1 MRGWRGRAALAAMFA
16 LSCVALSCAVLA
28 PARAANASADE
39 TWKGLADALFPH
51 QTLTE
56 DGTIIKLG
64 TPLAAEDAALVPVTL
79 HMNYTDPDLPL
90 NDPRRVKKVTLV
102 IDQNPAPVAAVF
114 ELGPKAGVTKIETR
128 VRVNQNT
135 RVHAVAE
142 TMDGKLYVSESFVAA
157 AGGCSAPGGGTDTA
171 DGPPL
176 GTIRLRAIKPEYV
189 NSDARRKEAVV
200 MIKHPNN
207 TGMQM
212 DQETHLY
219 IPARY
224 IESLR
229 VTQGDNLIFA
239 VTGGISISE
248 DPNFR
253 FDYVS
258 NGSGDMKVSAA
269 DTKGTKFAKNG
280 AAEPAM

>member
-1 MRGWRGRAALAAMFA
+1 MRGWRGWAARAAMIAMGCLA
-16 LSCVALSCAVLA
+16 LA
-28 PARAANASADE
+28 PARADDASADQM
-39 TWKGLADALFPH
+39 WKSFADALFPH
-51 QTLTE
+51 QTLSE

-64 TPLAAEDAALVPVTL
+64 TPLAADNGALVPVTL
-79 HMNYTDPDLPL
+79 HINYTDPDLPA
-90 NDPRRVKKVTLV
+90 NDPRRVKKITLV
-102 IDQNPAPVAAVF
+102 IDQNPSPVAAVF
-114 ELGPKAGVTKIETR
+114 ELGPKADVSKIETR

-142 TMDGKLYVSESFVAA
+142 TLDGKFYVSESFVAA
-157 AGGCSAPGGGTDTA
+157 AGGCSSPSGDADA
-171 DGPPL
+171 YDGPPI

-189 NSDARRKEAVV
+189 MSDPRRQEAVV

-224 IESLR
+224 IETLR
-229 VTQGDNLIFA
+229 VSQGDDLIFA

-248 DPNFR
+248 NPNFR

-258 NGSGDMKVSAA
+258 NGSAEMKVTAV
-269 DTKGTKFAKNG
+269 DTKGAKFAKDG
-280 AAEPAM
+280 AVEPAM

>member
-1 MRGWRGRAALAAMFA
+1 MRGWRWAALAAMMA
-16 LSCVALSCAVLA
+16 LSCSA
-28 PARAANASADE
+28 PAKADDASANQM
-39 TWKGLADALFPH
+39 WKSLADALFPH
-51 QTLTE
+51 RTLAE

-79 HMNYTDPDLPL
+79 HVNYTDPDLPA
-90 NDPRRVKKVTLV
+90 NDPHRVRKITLV
-102 IDQNPAPVAAVF
+102 IDNNPAPVAAVF
-114 ELGPKAGVTKIETR
+114 ELGPKAGITKIETR

-142 TMDGKLYVSESFVAA
+142 TLDGKLYVSESFVAA
-157 AGGCSAPGGGTDTA
+157 AGGCSSPGGDA
-171 DGPPL
+171 SAYDGPPL

-189 NSDARRKEAVV
+189 SNDANRKEAVV
-200 MIKHPNN
+200 MIRHPNN

-224 IESLR
+224 IENLR
-229 VTQGDNLIFA
+229 VTQGDDLIFA

-258 NGSGDMKVSAA
+258 NGAADMKVTAV
-269 DTKGTKFAKNG
+269 DTKGAKFAKAG
-280 AAEPAM
+280 AVEPAM

>member
-1 MRGWRGRAALAAMFA
+1 MALGA
-16 LSCVALSCAVLA
+16 
-28 PARAANASADE
+28 ASARRQCDSRMRI
-39 TWKGLADALFPH
+39 WKGLADALFPH

-79 HMNYTDPDLPL
+79 HMNYTDPDLPA

-102 IDQNPAPVAAVF
+102 IDENPSPVAAVF

-135 RVHAVAE
+135 KVHAVAE
-142 TMDGKLYVSESFVAA
+142 TIGGKYLRQRILRRRGRRLLGAERRIRIPPTDRR
-157 AGGCSAPGGGTDTA
+157 SARSA
-171 DGPPL
+171 F
-176 GTIRLRAIKPEYV
+176 AHIKPEYV
-189 NSDARRKEAVV
+189 SNDARRKEAVV

-224 IESLR
+224 IDTLR
-229 VTQGDNLIFA
+229 VTQGD
-239 VTGGISISE
+239 G
-248 DPNFR
+248 
-253 FDYVS
+253 
-258 NGSGDMKVSAA
+258 
-269 DTKGTKFAKNG
+269 
-280 AAEPAM
+280 

>member
-1 MRGWRGRAALAAMFA
+1 
-16 LSCVALSCAVLA
+16 
-28 PARAANASADE
+28 
-39 TWKGLADALFPH
+39 
-51 QTLTE
+51 
-56 DGTIIKLG
+56 
-64 TPLAAEDAALVPVTL
+64 
-79 HMNYTDPDLPL
+79 
-90 NDPRRVKKVTLV
+90 
-102 IDQNPAPVAAVF
+102 
-114 ELGPKAGVTKIETR
+114 
-128 VRVNQNT
+128 
-135 RVHAVAE
+135 
-142 TMDGKLYVSESFVAA
+142 
-157 AGGCSAPGGGTDTA
+157 
-171 DGPPL
+171 
-176 GTIRLRAIKPEYV
+176 
-189 NSDARRKEAVV
+189 VV

-258 NGSGDMKVSAA
+258 NGSGEMKVSAA